1 MTYFQFFVNKY
12 ILTHD
17 KFIYLHYFGNNM
29 FIENI
34 VGSKAKV
41 KILRVL
47 TETRTAYSLKSLRD
61 ETELSLSIAHK
72 AAEELTEERILTRIK
87 GTRKEKLYKLNSGSP
102 YAAALF
108 DLFKVEKTRQRKE
121 VILSHT
127 WSILEHAVSKIKHKS
142 DAIIL
147 FGSQARGD
155 ATLSSDIDLLALT
168 KNSKEKL
175 LETAGELKT
184 NNKINL
190 MVLSFEAFNEEIKNN
205 TLFYRNIKKDG
216 VILLLNKRIK
226 KELAKFLEDINY
238 RETENGQGS

>member
-1 MTYFQFFVNKY
+1 
-12 ILTHD
+12 
-17 KFIYLHYFGNNM
+17 M

-34 VGSKAKV
+34 LGSKAKV

-72 AAEELTEERILTRIK
+72 AAEELTEEGTLTRIR
-87 GTRKEKLYKLNSGSP
+87 GTRKEKLYKFNADSP
-102 YAAALF
+102 YAPALYE
-108 DLFKVEKTRQRKE
+108 LFRLEKTRQRKE

-127 WSILEHAVSKIKHKS
+127 WSVLEHTVSKIKHKS
-142 DAIIL
+142 EAIIL

-155 ATLSSDIDLLALT
+155 ATLSSDIDLLAIT

-175 LETAGELKT
+175 LEMAGELKSK
-184 NNKINL
+184 NKKNL
-190 MVLSFEAFNEEIKNN
+190 MVLSLEAFKEEIKNN

-216 VILLLNKRIK
+216 IILHLNNKIK

-238 RETENGQGS
+238 KETENGQGA